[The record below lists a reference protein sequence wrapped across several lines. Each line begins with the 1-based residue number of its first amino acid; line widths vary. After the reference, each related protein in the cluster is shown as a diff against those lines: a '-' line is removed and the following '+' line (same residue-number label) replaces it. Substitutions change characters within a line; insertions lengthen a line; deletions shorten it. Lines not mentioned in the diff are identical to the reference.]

1 MRKIIDAL
9 FDIVTIGVLV
19 FTVLLVVNDV
29 FMRYLLVIVG
39 CGAMFNNCKYLF
51 NEKKKSKKKKTN
63 K

>member
-1 MRKIIDAL
+1 MRKIFDAAID
-9 FDIVTIGVLV
+9 IIIIGVLI
-19 FTVLLVVNDV
+19 FTVLATIDDIP
-29 FMRYLLVIVG
+29 MRFLLTVAG

>member
-1 MRKIIDAL
+1 MRKIFDAIL
-9 FDIVTIGVLV
+9 DIITLAVLV
-19 FTVLLVVNDV
+19 FTILLVVDDV
-29 FMRYLLVIVG
+29 FMRYLLTIVG